1 MENVRAFTIAHN
13 VKEMSEDA
21 VFYPPDIVEND
32 ETIQMIRDNGFK
44 IIFRTIQDRADID
57 VYFETVAFLKELE
70 LKEIDSDV
78 YNAYLS
84 EPDEK
89 NRKEKKVK
97 KVKKKKSK
105 RTYW

>member
-89 NRKEKKVK
+89 QKRKKL
-97 KVKKKKSK
+97 K
-105 RTYW
+105 RLKRRK